1 MAQTPEFKDF
11 IPGLEFFQTLLKG
24 AGMPSQFATWVA
36 PTMDVDEIERKIT
49 DLKAVLNWLEANS
62 RMTQNMI
69 QALEVQRM
77 TLTALKTMN
86 VDMQAFAKGFAGEAA
101 EARPQ
106 AASPDAQAGGQ
117 PAEPEREAPSS
128 TASGNAGPLLDPM
141 QWWGAM
147 TQQFTELAAQA
158 LQEGSTLGAGFG
170 VPGAAA
176 AASSSAGFAQAAG
189 KPAPPCKPA
198 ARKAAARRKTTSA
211 GAGQKNGGKDSV
223 KATAKRAGRTS
234 PKTGAA
240 VKTGS

>member
-101 EARPQ
+101 EARPE
-106 AASPDAQAGGQ
+106 AASPDAQAG
-117 PAEPEREAPSS
+117 AEPEREAPSS

-170 VPGAAA
+170 APAAAA
-176 AASSSAGFAQAAG
+176 AASPSAGTAQAAG
-189 KPAPPCKPA
+189 KPAPQREP
-198 ARKAAARRKTTSA
+198 AARRKTASA
-211 GAGQKNGGKDSV
+211 GAGQKNRGKTSA
-223 KATAKRAGRTS
+223 KAPAKRVGGTS
-234 PKTGAA
+234 PKT
-240 VKTGS
+240 K

>member
-11 IPGLEFFQTLLKG
+11 VPGLEFFQTLLKG

-86 VDMQAFAKGFAGEAA
+86 VDMQAFARGFTGEAA
-101 EARPQ
+101 ETPSP
-106 AASPDAQAGGQ
+106 AAAPDARAGGQ
-117 PAEPEREAPSS
+117 AAGQERDAPSS
-128 TASGNAGPLLDPM
+128 TASGNASPLLDPM
-141 QWWGAM
+141 QWWSAM

-158 LQEGSTLGAGFG
+158 LQEDSTMGAGFG

-176 AASSSAGFAQAAG
+176 AATPSAGSQTTG
-189 KPAPPCKPA
+189 RPAPAPEPV
-198 ARKAAARRKTTSA
+198 ARKGAARRKTASA
-211 GAGQKNGGKDSV
+211 GAGQKNVRGTAA
-223 KATAKRAGRTS
+223 KAPAKRAGGTR

-240 VKTGS
+240 VKTAD